1 MDWRFE
7 QCDYHE
13 KEKVLY
19 ALLGLKDYASVWQD
33 KLTATK
39 RRCGLESPQDVKEDE
54 PTKMGQFLKV
64 LNEEIAQVVE
74 LHLYYDI
81 EELVAFDRK
90 VEKNLQRSETNKK
103 PVVGMLWWKWIK
115 DKPLL
120 TNQKMTRELNIL
132 KLKENQEGVDKNMET
147 MRGNKGIKEA
157 LGITRIEGKM
167 RKAGVK
173 IHKKRS
179 KIGANGIENEE
190 KHYGFLSKSI
200 SFFTSSFSLCLE
212 PFFKE
217 IKLIPYLCNCD
228 EYALVLFNS
237 LWSSVPSLMDKFWCH
252 NDYWLNKLYNLQEKW
267 GPTLSKDFSSGV
279 VLSSQMSKATNHV
292 ISRRL

>member
-1 MDWRFE
+1 M
-7 QCDYHE
+7 
-13 KEKVLY
+13 
-19 ALLGLKDYASVWQD
+19 
-33 KLTATK
+33 
-39 RRCGLESPQDVKEDE
+39 KEDE

-179 KIGANGIENEE
+179 
-190 KHYGFLSKSI
+190 
-200 SFFTSSFSLCLE
+200 
-212 PFFKE
+212 
-217 IKLIPYLCNCD
+217 
-228 EYALVLFNS
+228 VLGHI
-237 LWSSVPSLMDKFWCH
+237 LWSH
-252 NDYWLNKLYNLQEKW
+252 Q
-267 GPTLSKDFSSGV
+267 
-279 VLSSQMSKATNHV
+279 
-292 ISRRL
+292 